1 MRGCVNLCL
10 GMFAW
15 EVWRCFGTSM
25 APTHS
30 KQRLVAVNWKDQ
42 AQKSYYFGRG
52 DLAERSQDSWASVV
66 HKDLA

>member
-1 MRGCVNLCL
+1 
-10 GMFAW
+10 
-15 EVWRCFGTSM
+15 M

-30 KQRLVAVNWKDQ
+30 TQRLVAVNWKDQ

-52 DLAERSQDSWASVV
+52 DLVERSQDSWASVV